1 MNLTPSRQ
9 HRRMVRLTK
18 DPEGPQMVRLD
29 LLIDK
34 KSHAMLEDIL
44 DSANM
49 RRREGI
55 HMAIKRL
62 YDEMKAEGTISE
74 D

>member
-1 MNLTPSRQ
+1 
-9 HRRMVRLTK
+9 MVRLTK

-34 KSHAMLEDIL
+34 DVQVMLQDIL
-44 DSANM
+44 DSNNI

-55 HMAIKRL
+55 HMAIRRL
-62 YDEMKAEGTISE
+62 YDEMKAEGKIDE